1 MAKSGKAAVLSKP
14 RKRRSAPASALGVS
28 VSTTAAEGLRNRTEQ
43 ISRSVLN
50 VDADQAVTGG
60 LFDGVGAGGRN
71 GNGSGGG
78 GSVFDAPPGGDE
90 GAALHELAQSRYLN
104 YALSVITSRALPD
117 VRDGMKPVH
126 RRIIYTMWQNGL
138 RADVKHRK
146 CATVVGDVMG
156 RYHPHG
162 DGSIYEALVR
172 MAQPFMMRATLVDG
186 SGNFGSLDG
195 DPAAAMR
202 YTECR
207 LTPIAAETIQEIG
220 QGTVHFRPNYDGT
233 REEPVVL
240 PSKVPNLLVNGSA
253 GIAVGMATNIPPHNL
268 GEVCS
273 ALLKLIDDPEI
284 KEYQLVANDAVRGPD
299 FPTGGQVLNTRDE
312 LREIYKT
319 GQGAIRM
326 RATWE
331 KGAATRSVQPIFIT
345 SIPYG
350 VNKAELVEA
359 LAQVVLSRKMPLLLD
374 VKDIST
380 EDVRIELQL
389 KKDAEIDKVMAFL
402 FRHTLLQTNFNVNL
416 TCLIPT
422 DNPEVGRPE
431 RLGLKAILWH
441 FLHFRL
447 EVVTKR
453 LTHELAQ
460 LRKRVHTLEGF
471 AFAFDILDDLIKI
484 IRGSEGKADAAA
496 RILKKYGLDPH
507 GPRKTKEG
515 GLDPEQVDEILELKL
530 YRLAKLEINLI
541 REELAEKE
549 RRSKE
554 IRRLLAEED
563 AKGRWAIVRSEVE
576 ELARGYG
583 KDAKNK
589 RRTLIEAAENEIEYS
604 AEDFIVAEDNHV
616 LVTADGWVKRQK
628 EINPETTR
636 LREGD
641 RILSLVAGSTRAT
654 VTFFSNYGTAY
665 TTRIIDIPAT
675 TGYGEPIQKLFKLK
689 DGERVVAA
697 VSMDDRVLPP
707 KSTAVDEKKPDAAPK
722 VHGLAVTSDGYT
734 LRFGLDTF
742 REVSTRSGRRYARP
756 AEGAEVMLA
765 AVITGK
771 ETVIAASQNRR
782 VLLCQ
787 SDEINFLSGPGK
799 GVLLIKL
806 EKGDRLLAAITA
818 NDDRDTLTV
827 KTSMGGEQRLN
838 TGRYKVTGRGGK
850 GHEFVSRGQIVEIVH
865 EPVAAP
871 APLDGPAK

>member
-1 MAKSGKAAVLSKP
+1 MAGKGSEKNEKG
-14 RKRRSAPASALGVS
+14 RH
-28 VSTTAAEGLRNRTEQ
+28 AERLEGAN
-43 ISRSVLN
+43 
-50 VDADQAVTGG
+50 G
-60 LFDGVGAGGRN
+60 DGVGDSGSNGR
-71 GNGSGGG
+71 GLA
-78 GSVFDAPPGGDE
+78 VATAPGGE
-90 GAALHELAQSRYLN
+90 ERANLHEIAQTRYLN

-126 RRIIYTMWQNGL
+126 RRVIYTMWQNGL
-138 RADVKHRK
+138 RADAKHRK
-146 CATVVGDVMG
+146 CATVVGHVMG

-162 DGSIYEALVR
+162 DSSIYEALVR
-172 MAQPFMMRATLVDG
+172 MAQPFVMRATLVDG
-186 SGNFGSLDG
+186 SGNFGSMDG

-207 LTPIAAETIQEIG
+207 LTPIAAETISEIG

-268 GEVCS
+268 GEVCN
-273 ALLKLIDDPEI
+273 ALLKLLDDPEI
-284 KEYQLVANDAVRGPD
+284 QEYRLVGNDAVRGPD
-299 FPTGGQVLNTRDE
+299 FPTGGQILNNKAE
-312 LREIYKT
+312 LLEIYKT
-319 GQGAIRM
+319 GQGSIRI

-331 KGAATRSVQPIFIT
+331 KAAATRSAQIVHIT

-350 VNKAELVEA
+350 VNKAELVA
-359 LAQVVLSRKMPLLLD
+359 AIGQIVVGRRMPLLLD

-380 EDVRIELQL
+380 DDVRIELQL
-389 KKDAEIDKVMAFL
+389 KKDAETEKVLAYL
-402 FRHTLLQTNFNVNL
+402 FKHTDLQTTFGVNL

-453 LTHELAQ
+453 LAHELEQ
-460 LRKRVHTLEGF
+460 LRKRIHTLEGF

-484 IRGSEGKADAAA
+484 IRASEGKADAAQ
-496 RILKKYGLDPH
+496 RILKKYGIEPH
-507 GPRKTKEG
+507 GPRKPKDD
-515 GLDPEQVDEILELKL
+515 GLDPEQVDDILELKL
-530 YRLAKLEINLI
+530 YRLARLEINLI
-541 REELAEKE
+541 RQELEERNKRA
-549 RRSKE
+549 KE
-554 IRRLLAEED
+554 IKRLLEEEE
-563 AKGRWAIVRSEVE
+563 ATGRWGIVKQEIE
-576 ELARGYG
+576 ELARTYG
-583 KDAKNK
+583 KEPKNK
-589 RRTLIEAAENEIEYS
+589 RRTLIEQVDNEVEYT

-641 RILSLVAGSTRAT
+641 RILALVAGSTRAT
-654 VTFFSNYGTAY
+654 ITFFSNYGTAY
-665 TTRIIDIPAT
+665 TTRIIDVPAT
-675 TGYGEPIQKLFKLK
+675 TGYGEPIQKLFKFK
-689 DGERVVAA
+689 DGERIVAA
-697 VSMDDRVLPP
+697 ISMDERALPA
-707 KSTAVDEKKPDAAPK
+707 KATAVNEKNPEAAPK
-722 VHGLAVTSDGYT
+722 LHGVAVTSDGYA
-734 LRFGLDTF
+734 LRFGLDPF

-756 AEGAEVMLA
+756 SEGAEVSMA
-765 AVITGK
+765 AVVGGS

-782 VLLCQ
+782 VLLCKA
-787 SDEINFLSGPGK
+787 DEINFLSGPGK

-806 EKGDRLLAAITA
+806 EKADRLMGVITA

-838 TGRYKVTGRGGK
+838 TARYKVTGRGGR
-850 GHEFVSRGQIVEIVH
+850 GHEFVSRGQIVEVIYN
-865 EPVAAP
+865 PVGAL
-871 APLDGPAK
+871 APLDGKAD

>member
-1 MAKSGKAAVLSKP
+1 MARKSDSKSERDNAAELFDPSLADQHPKSGNGTPGGSADIGAGNGGGN
-14 RKRRSAPASALGVS
+14 RS
-28 VSTTAAEGLRNRTEQ
+28 T
-43 ISRSVLN
+43 
-50 VDADQAVTGG
+50 
-60 LFDGVGAGGRN
+60 GVGAL
-71 GNGSGGG
+71 
-78 GSVFDAPPGGDE
+78 PPGGED
-90 GAALHELAQSRYLN
+90 AASLHDIAQARYLN

-162 DGSIYEALVR
+162 DTAIYEALVR
-172 MAQPFMMRATLVDG
+172 MAQPFVMRATLVDG

-207 LTPIAAETIQEIG
+207 LTPIAAQTINEIG
-220 QGTVHFRPNYDGT
+220 QGTVFFRPNYDGT
-233 REEPVVL
+233 KEEPVVL
-240 PSKVPNLLVNGSA
+240 PSKVPNLLLNGSA

-268 GEVCS
+268 GEICS
-273 ALLKLIDDPEI
+273 ALLKVLDDPDI

-331 KGAATRSVQPIFIT
+331 TGPSSRSAQIIHIT

-359 LAQVVLSRKMPLLLD
+359 IAQIVIDRKMPLLID

-380 EDVRIELQL
+380 DDVRIELQL
-389 KKDAEIDKVMAFL
+389 KKDAEIDKVMAYL
-402 FRHTLLQTNFNVNL
+402 FKHSALQTNFNVNL

-453 LTHELAQ
+453 LAHELEQ
-460 LRKRVHTLEGF
+460 LRERIHTLEGF

-484 IRGSEGKADAAA
+484 IRASEGKADAAT
-496 RILKKYGLDPH
+496 RILKKYGVEPH
-507 GPRKTKEG
+507 GPRKPREDG
-515 GLDPEQVDEILELKL
+515 FDPEQVDDILELKL
-530 YRLAKLEINLI
+530 YRLARLEINLI
-541 REELAEKE
+541 REELAERNK
-549 RRSKE
+549 RAKE
-554 IRRLLAEED
+554 IRRLLDED
-563 AKGRWAIVRSEVE
+563 SAVGRWGIVREEIE
-576 ELARGYG
+576 ELAKTFG
-583 KDAKNK
+583 KEPANK
-589 RRTLIEAAENEIEYS
+589 RRTLIEAAENEVEYT

-641 RILSLVAGSTRAT
+641 RILSLVAGSTRAGIA
-654 VTFFSNYGTAY
+654 FFSNFGTAY
-665 TTRIIDIPAT
+665 TSRIIDIPAT

-689 DGERVVAA
+689 DGEKIVSAI
-697 VSMDDRVLPP
+697 SMDERVLPVKATAIDP
-707 KSTAVDEKKPDAAPK
+707 KSPDSAPK
-722 VHGLAVTSDGYT
+722 LHGLAVTTDGYS
-734 LRFGLDTF
+734 LRFGLDGF
-742 REVSTRSGRRYARP
+742 REISTRSGRRFARP
-756 AEGAEVMLA
+756 AEGAEVLFTG
-765 AVITGK
+765 VIFGS
-771 ETVIAASQNRR
+771 ETIICASRERR
-782 VLLCQ
+782 VLLCRA
-787 SDEINFLSGPGK
+787 DEINFLSGPGK

-806 EKGDRLLAAITA
+806 DESDRLLGVITA
-818 NDDRDTLTV
+818 TDDRDTLTV

-838 TGRYKVTGRGGK
+838 TARYKLTSRGGR
-850 GHEFVSRGQIVEIVH
+850 GHEFVSRGQIVEVLY
-865 EPVAAP
+865 ETVKAP
-871 APLDGPAK
+871 AVLEGGAK

>member
-1 MAKSGKAAVLSKP
+1 MALKTDQENDEFAEVTDGAAADS
-14 RKRRSAPASALGVS
+14 PAA
-28 VSTTAAEGLRNRTEQ
+28 
-43 ISRSVLN
+43 
-50 VDADQAVTGG
+50 
-60 LFDGVGAGGRN
+60 AGG
-71 GNGSGGG
+71 GSGSGGRG
-78 GSVFDAPPGGDE
+78 TVVAAPPGGE
-90 GAALHELAQSRYLN
+90 ERAVLHEIAQARYLN

-138 RADVKHRK
+138 RATEKHRK

-172 MAQPFMMRATLVDG
+172 MAQPFVMRATLVDG
-186 SGNFGSLDG
+186 SGNFGSMDG

-207 LTPIAAETIQEIG
+207 LTPIAAETISEIG

-240 PSKVPNLLVNGSA
+240 PSRIPNLLLNGSA
-253 GIAVGMATNIPPHNL
+253 GIAVGMATHIPSHNL
-268 GEVCS
+268 GELCA
-273 ALLKLIDDPEI
+273 ALLKLIDDPDI

-299 FPTGGQVLNTRDE
+299 FPTGAQVLNTRDE

-331 KGAATRSVQPIFIT
+331 KGATTRSAQVVYVT
-345 SIPYG
+345 SVPYG
-350 VNKAELVEA
+350 VNKAELIEA
-359 LAQVVLSRKMPLLLD
+359 IAQIVISRKMPLLLD

-380 EDVRIELQL
+380 DDVRIELQL
-389 KKDAEIDKVMAFL
+389 KRDAEVDKVMAFL

-453 LTHELAQ
+453 LAHELAQ
-460 LRKRVHTLEGF
+460 LAKRIHTLEGF

-484 IRGSEGKADAAA
+484 IRASDGKADAAA
-496 RILKKYGLDPH
+496 KILKKYGVAPH
-507 GPRKTKEG
+507 GPRKPKDD
-515 GLDPEQVDEILELKL
+515 GLDPEQVDDILELKL

-541 REELAEKE
+541 RQELDEKNK
-549 RRSKE
+549 RSRE
-554 IRRLLAEED
+554 IRRLLDEQEAT
-563 AKGRWAIVRSEVE
+563 GRWGIIKGEIE
-576 ELARGYG
+576 ELARTYG
-583 KDAKNK
+583 KEPKNK
-589 RRTLIEAAENEIEYS
+589 RRTIIKDAENEVEYS

-641 RILSLVAGSTRAT
+641 RVLSLVAGSTRAT
-654 VTFFSNYGTAY
+654 VTFFSNFGTAY
-665 TTRIIDIPAT
+665 T
-675 TGYGEPIQKLFKLK
+675 
-689 DGERVVAA
+689 
-697 VSMDDRVLPP
+697 
-707 KSTAVDEKKPDAAPK
+707 
-722 VHGLAVTSDGYT
+722 
-734 LRFGLDTF
+734 
-742 REVSTRSGRRYARP
+742 
-756 AEGAEVMLA
+756 
-765 AVITGK
+765 
-771 ETVIAASQNRR
+771 
-782 VLLCQ
+782 C
-787 SDEINFLSGPGK
+787 
-799 GVLLIKL
+799 
-806 EKGDRLLAAITA
+806 
-818 NDDRDTLTV
+818 
-827 KTSMGGEQRLN
+827 
-838 TGRYKVTGRGGK
+838 
-850 GHEFVSRGQIVEIVH
+850 
-865 EPVAAP
+865 
-871 APLDGPAK
+871 

>member
-1 MAKSGKAAVLSKP
+1 MAAKSSAVLEP
-14 RKRRSAPASALGVS
+14 DRPA
-28 VSTTAAEGLRNRTEQ
+28 
-43 ISRSVLN
+43 
-50 VDADQAVTGG
+50 G
-60 LFDGVGAGGRN
+60 LFDAAAGGDGAGSGRR
-71 GNGSGGG
+71 SGGG
-78 GSVFDAPPGGDE
+78 TGRGGGSDGGGSGSSAPPGGE
-90 GAALHELAQSRYLN
+90 ERANLHEIAQSRYLN

-138 RADVKHRK
+138 RADAKHRK

-207 LTPIAAETIQEIG
+207 LTPIAAETISEIG

-233 REEPVVL
+233 KEEPVVL
-240 PSKVPNLLVNGSA
+240 PSKVPNLLLNGSA

-268 GEVCS
+268 GEICA

-331 KGAATRSVQPIFIT
+331 KGASTRAAQVIYIT
-345 SIPYG
+345 SIPSG
-350 VNKAELVEA
+350 VNNAELVEA
-359 LAQVVLSRKMPLLLD
+359 IAQVVISRKLPLLLD

-389 KKDAEIDKVMAFL
+389 KKDAEIGKVMAFL
-402 FRHTLLQTNFNVNL
+402 FKHTLLQTNFNVNL

-447 EVVTKR
+447 DVVTRR
-453 LTHELAQ
+453 LTHELEQ
-460 LRKRVHTLEGF
+460 LRKRIHTLKGF
-471 AFAFDILDDLIKI
+471 AFAFDILDDLIKV
-484 IRGSEGKADAAA
+484 IRGSDGKADAAV
-496 RILKKYGLDPH
+496 RILKKYGVAPH
-507 GPRKTKEG
+507 GPRKPKDD
-515 GLDPEQVDEILELKL
+515 GLDPEQVDDILELKL
-530 YRLAKLEINLI
+530 YRLARLEINLI
-541 REELAEKE
+541 REELAERNK
-549 RRSKE
+549 RAKE
-554 IRRLLAEED
+554 IRRLLAEEE
-563 AKGRWAIVRSEVE
+563 ATGRWGIVQQEIE
-576 ELARGYG
+576 ELARTFG
-583 KDAKNK
+583 KEPKNK

-654 VTFFSNYGTAY
+654 ITFFSNYGTAY
-665 TTRIIDIPAT
+665 TARIIDIPAT

-689 DGERVVAA
+689 DGERIVVAL
-697 VSMDDRVLPP
+697 SNDDRVLPP
-707 KSTAVDEKKPDAAPK
+707 KATAINPKNPDAAPK
-722 VHGLAVTSDGYT
+722 LHGLAVTSDGYA
-734 LRFGLDTF
+734 LRFGLDMF
-742 REVSTRSGRRYARP
+742 REVSTRSGRKFARP
-756 AEGAEVMLA
+756 AEGAEVNLVA
-765 AVITGK
+765 AVGGS
-771 ETVIAASQNRR
+771 ETVIAASHNRR
-782 VLLCQ
+782 VLLCR
-787 SDEINFLSGPGK
+787 SDQINFLSGPGK

-806 EKGDRLLAAITA
+806 EKGDRLLGAITA
-818 NDDRDTLTV
+818 SDDRDTLTV

-850 GHEFVSRGQIVEIVH
+850 GHEFVSRGQIIEVLH

-871 APLDGPAK
+871 PPLEGSPV

>member
-1 MAKSGKAAVLSKP
+1 MPGKGSDSAVIEGGTDLLDPEQGDEAAP
-14 RKRRSAPASALGVS
+14 PQGEG
-28 VSTTAAEGLRNRTEQ
+28 AAGN
-43 ISRSVLN
+43 
-50 VDADQAVTGG
+50 
-60 LFDGVGAGGRN
+60 GAGGGGA
-71 GNGSGGG
+71 GNGGTL
-78 GSVFDAPPGGDE
+78 APLSDGEDR
-90 GAALHELAQSRYLN
+90 ANLHEIAQTRYLN

-138 RADVKHRK
+138 RADAKHRK

-172 MAQPFMMRATLVDG
+172 MAQPFVMRATLVDG
-186 SGNFGSLDG
+186 SGNFGSMDG

-207 LTPIAAETIQEIG
+207 LTPIAAETISEIG

-240 PSKVPNLLVNGSA
+240 PSKVPNLLVNGST
-253 GIAVGMATNIPPHNL
+253 GIAVGMATNIPSHNL
-268 GEVCS
+268 GEVCN
-273 ALLKLIDDPEI
+273 ALLKVLEDPEI

-319 GQGAIRM
+319 GQGAIKM

-331 KGAATRSVQPIFIT
+331 KAASTRAAQILYVT

-359 LAQVVLSRKMPLLLD
+359 IAQIVIDRKMPLLLD
-374 VKDIST
+374 VKDVST
-380 EDVRIELQL
+380 DDVRIELQL
-389 KKDAEIDKVMAFL
+389 KKDAETEKVMAYL
-402 FRHTLLQTNFNVNL
+402 FKHTQLQTNFNVNL

-453 LTHELAQ
+453 LTHELEQ
-460 LRKRVHTLEGF
+460 LRKRIHTLEGF

-484 IRGSEGKADAAA
+484 IRASEGKADAAA
-496 RILKKYGLDPH
+496 KILKKYGIEPD
-507 GPRKTKEG
+507 GPRKPKDD
-515 GLDPEQVDEILELKL
+515 GLDAQQIDDILELKL
-530 YRLAKLEINLI
+530 YRLARLEINLI
-541 REELAEKE
+541 REELAERNK
-549 RRSKE
+549 RARE
-554 IRRLLAEED
+554 IKRLLDEQEAS
-563 AKGRWAIVRSEVE
+563 GRWGIVKQEIE
-576 ELARGYG
+576 ELARTFG
-583 KDAKNK
+583 KEPKNK
-589 RRTLIEAAENEIEYS
+589 RRTLMEAANDEVEYT

-641 RILSLVAGSTRAT
+641 RILSLVAGSTRAAI
-654 VTFFSNYGTAY
+654 TFFSNFGTAY

-689 DGERVVAA
+689 DGEKIVAA
-697 VSMDDRVLPP
+697 ISMDDRVLPP
-707 KSTAVDEKKPDAAPK
+707 KATVIDEKRPDAAPK
-722 VHGLAVTSDGYT
+722 IHGLAVTSDGYS
-734 LRFGLDTF
+734 LRFGLDAF

-756 AEGAEVMLA
+756 SEGAEVSLA
-765 AVITGK
+765 AVVSGS

-782 VLLCQ
+782 VLLCKA
-787 SDEINFLSGPGK
+787 DEINFLSGPGK

-806 EKGDRLLAAITA
+806 EKGDRLMGVITA
-818 NDDRDTLTV
+818 LDDRDTLTV

-838 TGRYKVTGRGGK
+838 TGRYKVTGRGGR
-850 GHEFVSRGQIVEIVH
+850 GHEFVSRGQIVEVLYQA
-865 EPVAAP
+865 VGAP
-871 APLDGPAK
+871 AQL

>member
-1 MAKSGKAAVLSKP
+1 MALNRSIDQQTDSNGQPLDAASGN
-14 RKRRSAPASALGVS
+14 G
-28 VSTTAAEGLRNRTEQ
+28 
-43 ISRSVLN
+43 
-50 VDADQAVTGG
+50 TG
-60 LFDGVGAGGRN
+60 
-71 GNGSGGG
+71 GNGSDTGG
-78 GSVFDAPPGGDE
+78 PGGASPGGED
-90 GAALHELAQSRYLN
+90 GANLHEIAQARYLN

-172 MAQPFMMRATLVDG
+172 MAQPFMMRAPLVDG

-207 LTPIAAETIQEIG
+207 LTPIAAETISEIG

-240 PSKVPNLLVNGSA
+240 PSKVPNLLVNGST

-268 GEVCS
+268 GEVCN
-273 ALLKLIDDPEI
+273 ALLKVLDDPDI
-284 KEYQLVANDAVRGPD
+284 KDYQLVANDAVRGPD

-312 LREIYKT
+312 LREIYRT

-331 KGAATRSVQPIFIT
+331 KAAPTRSARIIYIT

-359 LAQVVLSRKMPLLLD
+359 IAQIVISRKMPLLLD

-380 EDVRIELQL
+380 DDVRIELQL
-389 KKDAEIDKVMAFL
+389 KRDAEVDKVMAFL
-402 FRHTLLQTNFNVNL
+402 FKHTLLQTNFNVNM

-431 RLGLKAILWH
+431 RLGLKEILWH

-447 EVVTKR
+447 DVVTRR

-460 LRKRVHTLEGF
+460 LHKRIHTLEGF

-484 IRGSEGKADAAA
+484 IRASEGKADAAA
-496 RILKKYGLDPH
+496 QILKKYGVAPH
-507 GPRKTKEG
+507 GPRKPKDD
-515 GLDPEQVDEILELKL
+515 GLDPEQVDDILELKL
-530 YRLAKLEINLI
+530 YRLARLEINLI
-541 REELAEKE
+541 REELAEREK
-549 RRSKE
+549 RAKE
-554 IRRLLAEED
+554 IRRLLDEEE
-563 AKGRWAIVRSEVE
+563 ATGRWGIVRQEIE
-576 ELARGYG
+576 ELARTFG
-583 KDAKNK
+583 KEPKNK
-589 RRTLIEAAENEIEYS
+589 RRTLIEAAENEVEYS

-616 LVTADGWVKRQK
+616 LVTADGWIKRQK

-654 VTFFSNYGTAY
+654 IVFFSNYGTAY
-665 TTRIIDIPAT
+665 TARIIDIPAT

-689 DGERVVAA
+689 DGERIVAA
-697 VSMDDRVLPP
+697 VSTDDRVLPT
-707 KSTAVDEKKPDAAPK
+707 KATAIDENKPDAAPK
-722 VHGLAVTSDGYT
+722 LHGLAVTTDGFA
-734 LRFGLDTF
+734 LRFGIDGF

-756 AEGAEVMLA
+756 AEGAEVSFA
-765 AVITGK
+765 AVVGGK
-771 ETVIAASQNRR
+771 ETVIAASRDRR
-782 VLLCQ
+782 VLLCRA
-787 SDEINFLSGPGK
+787 DEINFLSGPGK

-806 EKGDRLLAAITA
+806 EKDDRLLGVITA
-818 NDDRDTLTV
+818 TDDRDTLTV

-838 TGRYKVTGRGGK
+838 TGRYKVTGRGGR
-850 GHEFVSRGQIVEIVH
+850 GHEFVSRGQIVEVVYQ
-865 EPVAAP
+865 PVTAP
-871 APLDGPAK
+871 AAM

>member
-1 MAKSGKAAVLSKP
+1 MATKNLDAGNKKSGHIELSIGDN
-14 RKRRSAPASALGVS
+14 AG
-28 VSTTAAEGLRNRTEQ
+28 
-43 ISRSVLN
+43 
-50 VDADQAVTGG
+50 
-60 LFDGVGAGGRN
+60 GAGGD
-71 GNGSGGG
+71 GSDGKGGG
-78 GSVFDAPPGGDE
+78 GTVPPGGE
-90 GAALHELAQSRYLN
+90 EAASLHEIAQTRYLN
-104 YALSVITSRALPD
+104 YSLSVITSRALPD

-172 MAQPFMMRATLVDG
+172 MAQPFVMRATLVDG
-186 SGNFGSLDG
+186 SGNFGSMDG

-207 LTPIAAETIQEIG
+207 LTPIAAETISEIG
-220 QGTVHFRPNYDGT
+220 QGTVHFRPNYDGQ

-240 PSKVPNLLVNGSA
+240 PSKIPNLLLNGST

-268 GEVCS
+268 GELCA

-319 GQGAIRM
+319 GQGAIKM

-331 KGAATRSVQPIFIT
+331 KGPASRAAQIIYVTSV
-345 SIPYG
+345 PYG
-350 VNKAELVEA
+350 VNKAELVA
-359 LAQVVLSRKMPLLLD
+359 AIGLIVASRKMPLLLD

-380 EDVRIELQL
+380 DDVRIELQL

-402 FRHTLLQTNFNVNL
+402 FKHSLLQTNFNVNL

-422 DNPEVGRPE
+422 ENPEVGRPE

-453 LTHELAQ
+453 LAHELEQ
-460 LRKRVHTLEGF
+460 LRKRIHTLDGF

-484 IRGSEGKADAAA
+484 IRGSEGKADAAS
-496 RILKKYGLDPH
+496 RILKKYGVDPH
-507 GPRKTKEG
+507 GPRKPKDDG
-515 GLDPEQVDEILELKL
+515 FDPEQVDEILELKL
-530 YRLAKLEINLI
+530 YRLARLEINLI
-541 REELAEKE
+541 REELAERK
-549 RRSKE
+549 K
-554 IRRLLAEED
+554 RLREVQGLLQEKAKNDTEEGWEMIQTARIWGLIKAEL
-563 AKGRWAIVRSEVE
+563 E
-576 ELARGYG
+576 ELAKTYG
-583 KDAKNK
+583 KEPKNK
-589 RRTLIEAAENEIEYS
+589 RRTLIEAIENEVEYS
-604 AEDFIVAEDNHV
+604 AEDFIVDEDNHV

-628 EINPETTR
+628 EINIETTR

-654 VTFFSNYGTAY
+654 IAFFSSTGTAY
-665 TTRIIDIPAT
+665 SARIIDIPAT

-689 DGERVVAA
+689 DGEKIVSA
-697 VSMDDRVLPP
+697 VSLDERLLPAKATAINEKVPEVPP
-707 KSTAVDEKKPDAAPK
+707 KL
-722 VHGLAVTSDGYT
+722 HGLAVTSDGYT
-734 LRFGLDTF
+734 LRFGLDNF

-756 AEGAEVMLA
+756 AAGAEVVLA
-765 AVITGK
+765 GVVSGA

-782 VLLCQ
+782 VLLC
-787 SDEINFLSGPGK
+787 SVDDINFLSGPGK

-806 EKGDRLLAAITA
+806 EKADKVIAAITA
-818 NDDRDTLTV
+818 SDDRDTLTV

-850 GHEFVSRGQIVEIVH
+850 GHEFVSRGQIVEVLPN
-865 EPVAAP
+865 PVSAP
-871 APLDGPAK
+871 GALEGKQ

>member
-1 MAKSGKAAVLSKP
+1 MAEKSSG
-14 RKRRSAPASALGVS
+14 
-28 VSTTAAEGLRNRTEQ
+28 N
-43 ISRSVLN
+43 
-50 VDADQAVTGG
+50 
-60 LFDGVGAGGRN
+60 DGVETDEQSLFRGSEQTAGSGNGSNGSN
-71 GNGSGGG
+71 GNGRAIASGPSGE
-78 GSVFDAPPGGDE
+78 DA
-90 GAALHELAQSRYLN
+90 ANLHEIAQARYLN

-126 RRIIYTMWQNGL
+126 RRIIFTMWQNGL
-138 RADVKHRK
+138 RADAKHRK

-207 LTPIAAETIQEIG
+207 LTPIAAETINEIG

-233 REEPVVL
+233 KEEPVVL
-240 PSKVPNLLVNGSA
+240 PSKVPNLLLNGST
-253 GIAVGMATNIPPHNL
+253 GIAVGMATNIPSHNL
-268 GEVCS
+268 GELCA

-331 KGAATRSVQPIFIT
+331 KAAPTRAAQIIYIT

-359 LAQVVLSRKMPLLLD
+359 IAEVVMSRKMPLLLD

-389 KKDAEIDKVMAFL
+389 KRDAETDKVMAFL
-402 FRHTLLQTNFNVNL
+402 FKHTLLQTNFNVNL
-416 TCLIPT
+416 TCLVPT

-431 RLGLKAILWH
+431 RLGLKDVLWY

-460 LRKRVHTLEGF
+460 LANRIHTLEGF

-484 IRGSEGKADAAA
+484 IRASEGKADAAA
-496 RILKKYGLDPH
+496 KILKKYGIDPH
-507 GPRKTKEG
+507 GPRKPRDD
-515 GLDPEQVDEILELKL
+515 GLDPEQVDDILELKL
-530 YRLAKLEINLI
+530 YRLARLEINLI
-541 REELAEKE
+541 REELAERNK
-549 RRSKE
+549 RSKE
-554 IRRLLAEED
+554 IRKLLDEET
-563 AKGRWAIVRSEVE
+563 AAGRWSLVRSEIE
-576 ELARGYG
+576 ELAKTYG
-583 KDAKNK
+583 KEPKNK
-589 RRTLIEAAENEIEYS
+589 RRTLIEAAENEVEYT
-604 AEDFIVAEDNHV
+604 AEDFIVAEDNHI

-641 RILSLVAGSTRAT
+641 RILALLDGSTRAT
-654 VTFFSNYGTAY
+654 AVFLSNFGTAY
-665 TTRIIDIPAT
+665 TARIIDIPAT

-689 DGERVVAA
+689 DGEKIIAA
-697 VSMDDRVLPP
+697 LSSDDRVLPT
-707 KSTAVDEKKPDAAPK
+707 KSTVIDEKKPDAAPK
-722 VHGLAVTSDGYT
+722 LHGLAITSDGYT
-734 LRFGLDTF
+734 LRFGLDGF
-742 REVSTRSGRRYARP
+742 REVSTKSGRRYARP
-756 AEGAEVMLA
+756 AEGAEVIFA
-765 AVITGK
+765 TIITGS
-771 ETVIAASQNRR
+771 EIVIAASRERR
-782 VLLCQ
+782 VLLCKAN
-787 SDEINFLSGPGK
+787 EINFLSGPGK

-806 EKGDRLLAAITA
+806 EKTDRLLAAIIAT
-818 NDDRDTLTV
+818 DDRDTLTV

-838 TGRYKVTGRGGK
+838 TGRYKITGRGGK
-850 GHEFVSRGQIVEIVH
+850 GHEFVSRGQIVEIVV
-865 EPVAAP
+865 EAVTAP
-871 APLDGPAK
+871 QTIG

>member
-1 MAKSGKAAVLSKP
+1 MAGRGSKQN
-14 RKRRSAPASALGVS
+14 K
-28 VSTTAAEGLRNRTEQ
+28 
-43 ISRSVLN
+43 
-50 VDADQAVTGG
+50 TGDRG
-60 LFDGVGAGGRN
+60 LFDGGGN
-71 GNGSGGG
+71 GNGASNGHGESTSSGGE
-78 GSVFDAPPGGDE
+78 DRAN
-90 GAALHELAQSRYLN
+90 LHEIAQTRYLN

-172 MAQPFMMRATLVDG
+172 MAQPFVMRATLVDG

-207 LTPIAAETIQEIG
+207 LTPIAAETINEIG

-233 REEPVVL
+233 KEEPVVL

-268 GEVCS
+268 GEVCA
-273 ALLKLIDDPEI
+273 ALLKVLEDPEI
-284 KEYQLVANDAVRGPD
+284 KDYQLVANDAVRGPD

-331 KGAATRSVQPIFIT
+331 RGPQTRSAQVLYIT

-359 LAQVVLSRKMPLLLD
+359 IAQVVISRKMPLLLD

-389 KKDAEIDKVMAFL
+389 RKDAEIDKVMAFL
-402 FRHTLLQTNFNVNL
+402 FKHTLLQTNFNVNL

-431 RLGLKAILWH
+431 RLGLKQILWH

-453 LTHELAQ
+453 LTHELEQ
-460 LRKRVHTLEGF
+460 LRKRIHTLEGF

-484 IRGSEGKADAAA
+484 IRASDGKADAAA
-496 RILKKYGLDPH
+496 KILKKYGIAPH
-507 GPRKTKEG
+507 GPRSAKED
-515 GLDPEQVDEILELKL
+515 GLDPEQVDDILELKL

-541 REELAEKE
+541 RDELTE
-549 RRSKE
+549 RNRRAKE
-554 IRRLLAEED
+554 IRRLLAEEE
-563 AKGRWAIVRSEVE
+563 ATGRWGIVRSEIE
-576 ELARGYG
+576 HLANTYG
-583 KDAKNK
+583 KEPKNK
-589 RRTLIEAAENEIEYS
+589 RRTIIKDAENEVEYT

-654 VTFFSNYGTAY
+654 ITFFSNFGTAY
-665 TTRIIDIPAT
+665 TARIIDIPAT

-689 DGERVVAA
+689 DGEKIVGAS
-697 VSMDDRVLPP
+697 SMDDRVLPP
-707 KSTAVDEKKPDAAPK
+707 KMTKVDEKKPDHAPK
-722 VHGLAVTSDGYT
+722 LHGLAVTSDGYS
-734 LRFGLDTF
+734 LRFGLDTY
-742 REVSTRSGRRYARP
+742 REVSTKAGRRYARP
-756 AEGAEVMLA
+756 AEGAEVTLA
-765 AVITGK
+765 TVITG
-771 ETVIAASQNRR
+771 EEIIIAASQNRR
-782 VLLCQ
+782 AMVCK
-787 SDEINFLSGPGK
+787 SEEINFLSGPGK

-818 NDDRDTLTV
+818 VDDRDTLTV

-838 TGRYKVTGRGGK
+838 TGRYKVVGRGGK
-850 GHEFVSRGQIVEIVH
+850 GHEFVSRGQIVEVMY
-865 EPVAAP
+865 EKVAAP
-871 APLDGPAK
+871 AALEEQK